1 MASARSFKPKPED
14 VGLETSGVEDAKPR
28 PTPFAGL
35 GTPAPAGKPV
45 ADAAPATPRVELDA
59 EKRAAHDMPDAVRP
73 AQADAKENAKAVG
86 KRTEVDPDRTA
97 PGVARGS
104 STGVRDDDGSWFSS
118 LRNLSTLTIARGA
131 GSGSKRGARAPAGR
145 GDRMTRTVPLADH
158 PGDSGAGNR
167 GARGAGQGRTWPGA
181 EKRSRNGRQ
190 RGGLS
195 QRSHGCARAEP
206 AGPGG
211 RRFPRAGGSR
221 FASWRPSVRWRLR
234 TGARR
239 LGDAA
244 AGPGY
249 ADDLGAAGAARRLH
263 RDADGHRAVS
273 RRSQRGPHPGLAA
286 GTDRLSRLPPPVSSG
301 GGVCAVG
308 TTDP

>member
-158 PGDSGAGNR
+158 PGDSGAR
-167 GARGAGQGRTWPGA
+167 GRDKGEPGPVQ
-181 EKRSRNGRQ
+181 KS
-190 RGGLS
+190 
-195 QRSHGCARAEP
+195 
-206 AGPGG
+206 
-211 RRFPRAGGSR
+211 
-221 FASWRPSVRWRLR
+221 
-234 TGARR
+234 
-239 LGDAA
+239 
-244 AGPGY
+244 
-249 ADDLGAAGAARRLH
+249 
-263 RDADGHRAVS
+263 
-273 RRSQRGPHPGLAA
+273 AA
-286 GTDRLSRLPPPVSSG
+286 GTADSLARSPRARTVALGLSPQALAGEGFHALVVRDVPAGARLSASAYEPALDGWVMRPQDLGTLTISAPPELRADFTVTLMGIALRPGDPNAVRILAWLPVRI
-301 GGVCAVG
+301 A
-308 TTDP
+308 